1 MSVPKALYERYQRLN
16 KTAIMQRPIQENK
29 EFKKLQAQNAD
40 AVRPKRDATVLT
52 DAEITEFETALN
64 DMLPKDDY
72 EQGWLDAVQSM
83 YKTENGKDFLRYL
96 ANPKN
101 QLRAFV
107 PFTDG
112 YGVTNGYNLTFW
124 VFVKYDPETGQYRV
138 SRHRVG
144 EEPKQPNKPANKSAN
159 KPANKQPKSNE
170 AAESSEPGQPTKVVE
185 WGTAKDE

>member
-1 MSVPKALYERYQRLN
+1 MSVPKALYERYQLLN
-16 KTAIMQRPIQENK
+16 KTALMQRPILEHK

-40 AVRPKRDATVLT
+40 APRPKRDATVLT

-64 DMLPKDDY
+64 NMLPKDDY

-83 YKTENGKDFLRYL
+83 YKTENGKEFLRYL

-101 QLRAFV
+101 QLRAFI

-124 VFVKYDPETGQYRV
+124 VFVKYDSETGQYRV

-144 EEPKQPNKPANKSAN
+144 EEPKQPNKQP
-159 KPANKQPKSNE
+159 NKQTKPRQNKE
-170 AAESSEPGQPTKVVE
+170 ASKVAEQASEPGQPAKVAE
-185 WGTAKDE
+185 WGTAKDD